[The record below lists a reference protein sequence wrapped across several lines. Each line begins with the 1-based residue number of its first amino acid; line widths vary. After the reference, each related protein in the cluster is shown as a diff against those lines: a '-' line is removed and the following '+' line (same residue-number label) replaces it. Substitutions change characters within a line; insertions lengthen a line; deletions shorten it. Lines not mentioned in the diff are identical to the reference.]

1 MDNRWVVPY
10 NPYLSLKYGS
20 HINVE
25 LCSSV
30 ASVKYIYKYIYKG
43 FDCASVEINHQ
54 SNNKSKDEVKT
65 YLNARYVTSHEAAWK
80 LFNFKMF
87 HKSHTVYRLPVH
99 LSNQQP
105 VFFQTGNEEEALA
118 RAANNHTK
126 LTAWFEL
133 NKHDSSA
140 RKFLY
145 HEIPYHFTYD
155 QKMKSWIR
163 RKNSHK
169 TVSRMY
175 AVSPKEGER
184 YFLRLLLLHQ
194 RGARSFQELK
204 TVDNISYKSYR
215 EACLAL
221 NLLDNDDEWDRC
233 LTEASNFKMAKQL
246 RDLFAT
252 ICVFCNPSNP
262 LKLWEKFKEFM
273 SEDYKHKNMNDP
285 ESRALQEINEF
296 LKVHSMCLGDFGLPI
311 PKFHEQLALFEFDNS
326 YEAAEGAAK
335 FEQLNGDQRII
346 VERIL
351 KTIEKSADIKKCFFM
366 DGPGGSGKTFTYN
379 TLMHILRGR
388 GEIVL
393 CVAWTG
399 IAATLLS
406 GGKTAHSQFGLPL
419 NLNETAVSSLK
430 ENDKRTE
437 ILRRAKFIIWD
448 EASMVP
454 KFALEVVDRLFRQ
467 IMKLD
472 LPFGGKC
479 ILLGGDFRPILPV
492 VPHGSKTL
500 IIENNIQRSFLWSF
514 FDILRLMRNMRA
526 DPNEQAFSEWLISV
540 GNGSVNDNDDFIRL
554 PDQCITTGSI
564 IDYVYPLKEP
574 LDNVDLVKLKCILCP
589 TNDDTFE
596 LNDQVLDRLEGPQ
609 SVYYSYDNIEC
620 DDEEERTNFSPEFLN
635 GLTLSGMPLHKLR
648 LKKHSIVV
656 LLRNLNV
663 KHGICNGT
671 RLKVVQLMKNVIDVE
686 VITGARA
693 GLRLFLPRIVLSSAD
708 PLLPFKLIRKQ
719 FPIRLAYCMTI
730 SKSQG
735 QTFRSIGIY
744 LREPVFTHGQL
755 YVALSRVSSLNNVKI
770 KIVQSDKHGKK
781 GALGYITKNIVYKD
795 ILIN

>member
-1 MDNRWVVPY
+1 
-10 NPYLSLKYGS
+10 
-20 HINVE
+20 
-25 LCSSV
+25 
-30 ASVKYIYKYIYKG
+30 
-43 FDCASVEINHQ
+43 VEINHQ

-87 HKSHTVYRLPVH
+87 HKSHTIYRLPVH

-105 VFFQTGNEEEALA
+105 VFFQAGHEEEALA
-118 RAANNHTK
+118 RAVNNNTK
-126 LTAWFEL
+126 LTAWFDL
-133 NKHDSSA
+133 NKHDSLA
-140 RKFLY
+140 RKYLY
-145 HEIPYHFTYD
+145 NEIPYHFSFD
-155 QKMKSWIR
+155 QKTRSWIR

-194 RGARSFQELK
+194 RGARSFEELK
-204 TVDNISYKSYR
+204 TVDNILCNSFR

-221 NLLDNDDEWDRC
+221 NLLENDEEWDRC
-233 LTEASNFKMAKQL
+233 LTEASNFKMPRQL

-252 ICVFCNPSNP
+252 ICVFCNPSYP

-273 SEDYKHKNMNDP
+273 CEDFKHKNTSDP

-296 LKVHSMCLGDFGLPI
+296 LKVHSMCLDDFDLPI
-311 PKFHEQLALFEFDNS
+311 PKFHEQLALFEFDKS
-326 YEAAEGAAK
+326 YEAAEGASK
-335 FEQLNGDQRII
+335 FEQLNCDQRII

-351 KTIEKSADIKKCFFM
+351 EAIQRPVNTKKCFFM

-388 GEIVL
+388 EEIVL

-399 IAATLLS
+399 IAANLLS

-419 NLNETAVSSLK
+419 NLNETSVSSLK

-454 KFALEVVDRLFRQ
+454 KCALEVVDRLFRQ
-467 IMKLD
+467 IMKID

-479 ILLGGDFRPILPV
+479 ILLGGDFRQILPV

-500 IIENNIQRSFLWSF
+500 IIENNIQNSFLWPF
-514 FDILRLMRNMRA
+514 FDILRLTRNMRA
-526 DPNEQAFSEWLISV
+526 NPNEQAFSEWLMSV
-540 GNGSVNDNDDFIRL
+540 GNGSINDNDDLIRL
-554 PDQCITTGSI
+554 PDQCVITGSI
-564 IDYVYPLKEP
+564 IDHVYPLDEP
-574 LDNVDLVKLKCILCP
+574 LDNVDLIKSKCILCP
-589 TNDDTFE
+589 TNEDTFE
-596 LNDQVLDRLEGPQ
+596 LNDQVLDRLKGPH
-609 SVYYSYDNIEC
+609 SVFYSYDSIDC
-620 DDEEERTNFSPEFLN
+620 DNEEEKTNFSPEFLN
-635 GLTLSGMPLHKLR
+635 SLTLSGMSLHKLR
-648 LKKHSIVV
+648 LKKDAIVV

-671 RLKVVQLMKNVIDVE
+671 RLRVVNLMKNVIDCE
-686 VITGARA
+686 VITGTRE
-693 GLRLFLPRIVLSSAD
+693 GERFFLPRIILSSAD
-708 PLLPFKLIRKQ
+708 PTLPFKLCRKQ

-735 QTFRSIGIY
+735 QTFRSVGIY
-744 LREPVFTHGQL
+744 LREPVFTHGQF
-755 YVALSRVSSLNNVKI
+755 YVALSRVSSFDGFKI
-770 KIVQSDKHGKK
+770 KIVESDKHGKR